1 MNYGV
6 FLKGDGLIGTTV
18 AICIVIG
25 FIVGLLLI
33 RIMRGHKNKVARDHE
48 DPKQGSD
55 ETQRPVQSQPQRE
68 VVDSELNQPQPDV
81 TTGELAREL
90 YISDKDR
97 AVMAAAGGPMQTA
110 EDDSHTCGLA
120 VKGQNGYLTN
130 VFCVR
135 KGRIKLVEL
144 LLAEPLGNAMDREPA
159 VPFHGHYMA
168 IEIKEGVFKAY
179 DPRQEPVIRKN
190 TPQEC
195 FDATHWNDEVDGVYA
210 NQSETQEKISMFIIG
225 LAIVL
230 NFLVCLVALGK
241 LK

>member
-6 FLKGDGLIGTTV
+6 FLKGNGLIGMTV
-18 AICIVIG
+18 AICMVIG
-25 FIVGLLLI
+25 FVVGLLLI
-33 RIMRGHKNKVARDHE
+33 RIMRGHKNKATRDHQ
-48 DPKQGSD
+48 DPIEEQM
-55 ETQRPVQSQPQRE
+55 QVQPQPQRE
-68 VVDSELNQPQPDV
+68 VGDGELLQPQLDV
-81 TTGELAREL
+81 TSSEPAREL
-90 YISDKDR
+90 YVSDKDR
-97 AVMAAAGGPMQTA
+97 AAMAAAGGPLKA
-110 EDDSHTCGLA
+110 EEDDSHTCGLA
-120 VKGQNGYLTN
+120 SKGQNGYLTN

>member
-6 FLKGDGLIGTTV
+6 FLKGDGLVGMTV
-18 AICIVIG
+18 AVCMVIG

-33 RIMRGHKNKVARDHE
+33 RIMRGHKNKIARDHE
-48 DPKQGSD
+48 DPVEEQMPI
-55 ETQRPVQSQPQRE
+55 QPQPQRE
-68 VVDSELNQPQPDV
+68 VVEGELNQPQPDV
-81 TTGELAREL
+81 TRGEPAREL
-90 YISDKDR
+90 YVSDKDR
-97 AVMAAAGGPMQTA
+97 AAMAAAGGSLQAA